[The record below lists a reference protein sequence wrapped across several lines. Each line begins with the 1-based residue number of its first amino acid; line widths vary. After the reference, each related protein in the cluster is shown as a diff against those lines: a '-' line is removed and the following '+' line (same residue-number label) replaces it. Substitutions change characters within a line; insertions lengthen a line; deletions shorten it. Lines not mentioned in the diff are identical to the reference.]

1 MKIFEFFQKL
11 NHQNF
16 RDQSKKHEQCPK
28 KEPSIEMRSQV
39 KVPHEKLDSCCG
51 DEIFKFPFP
60 SNGGK
65 RACCGTRTFN
75 TELLAKFENNFIE
88 NLKYYHEI

>member
-1 MKIFEFFQKL
+1 
-11 NHQNF
+11 
-16 RDQSKKHEQCPK
+16 
-28 KEPSIEMRSQV
+28 MRSQV

-75 TELLAKFENNFIE
+75 TDLLAQFENNFME
-88 NLKYYHEI
+88 NLKIQSIILKWQNEKKIQIVFLEDREVI

>member
-1 MKIFEFFQKL
+1 
-11 NHQNF
+11 
-16 RDQSKKHEQCPK
+16 
-28 KEPSIEMRSQV
+28 MRSQV

-88 NLKYYHEI
+88 NKDFIIKFLYEKKKSLRYR